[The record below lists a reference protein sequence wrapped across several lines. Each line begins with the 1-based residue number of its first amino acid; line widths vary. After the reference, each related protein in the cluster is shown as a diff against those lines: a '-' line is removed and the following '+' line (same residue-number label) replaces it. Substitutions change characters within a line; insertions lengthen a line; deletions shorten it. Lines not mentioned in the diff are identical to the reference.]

1 MISSDLITL
10 VDLLPKVDEPRLDG
24 PLDELVEA
32 LPPGVE
38 AVEGPAGEVGHEDG
52 VGCEV
57 DEGVPGGRRVVHAD
71 GRLQARPPVDEDRA
85 ALVDALDLELS
96 TLDGY
101 YLCRRM

>member
-1 MISSDLITL
+1 MISDLHCGYPF
-10 VDLLPKVDEPRLDG
+10 PKVDEPRLDG

-52 VGCEV
+52 VGGEV